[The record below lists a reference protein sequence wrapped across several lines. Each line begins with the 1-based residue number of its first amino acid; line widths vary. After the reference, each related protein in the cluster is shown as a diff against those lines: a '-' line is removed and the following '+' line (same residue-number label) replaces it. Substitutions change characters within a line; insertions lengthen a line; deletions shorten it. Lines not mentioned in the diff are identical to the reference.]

1 MMRLLTVPLI
11 LTVLAAMF
19 LLLAAI
25 DYRKHG
31 SINNPTR
38 KTWLRIGLIF
48 AAVSIYLFFVQGR
61 LR

>member
-1 MMRLLTVPLI
+1 MPLI